1 MASAEMTIATREPA
15 KRSVLLAMASRFG
28 MEAAAFEATVRA
40 TCGCAGATREEFA
53 AFLLVANEYGLNPVT
68 REIYAFPKKGGG
80 IQPIVGVDGWMRMA
94 NAHPEFDGLEVDFE
108 HDDSGKLLSATA
120 RVHRKDRTHA
130 VVVTEYLAEC
140 YRNTDPWK
148 MPHRML
154 RHKAAIQGIR
164 YAFGFAGIM
173 EPDEAEGI
181 VERAAP
187 TPEPRAVQA
196 LPVLSDAE
204 FERQLP
210 AWRAAVESGKKT
222 ADQVLSIARV
232 RWSLTAGQEAAIL
245 FAGQHVAPDGE
256 IVDAAE
262 LAPADRGD
270 AWEPPHADYVE
281 NAIRG
286 LGKEGA

>member
-94 NAHPEFDGLEVDFE
+94 NAHPEFDGLEVDFQ
-108 HDDSGKLLSATA
+108 HDDAGKLLSATA

-181 VERAAP
+181 VDRQAVAY
-187 TPEPRAVQA
+187 TPEPRAVQQ
-196 LPVLSDAE
+196 LTPLTDDE
-204 FERQLP
+204 WQRQLP
-210 AWRAAVESGKKT
+210 VWRKAVESGKRS
-222 ADQVLSIARV
+222 ASDILALAQI
-232 RWSLTAGQEAAIL
+232 RWSITPDQAETLMLLGSKI
-245 FAGQHVAPDGE
+245 APDGE
-256 IVDAAE
+256 VIDAV
-262 LAPADRGD
+262 PVDRGD
-270 AWEPPHADYVE
+270 AWEPPVGE
-281 NAIRG
+281 
-286 LGKEGA
+286 EGGAA

>member
-1 MASAEMTIATREPA
+1 MTIATREPP

-181 VERAAP
+181 VDRQAVAY
-187 TPEPRAVQA
+187 TPEPRAVQQ
-196 LPVLSDAE
+196 LPGLTDE
-204 FERQLP
+204 EWQRQLP
-210 AWRAAVESGKKT
+210 VWRKAVESGKRSASDILALAQIRWAIT
-222 ADQVLSIARV
+222 NDQADTIMLLGAK
-232 RWSLTAGQEAAIL
+232 
-245 FAGQHVAPDGE
+245 VAPDGE
-256 IVDAAE
+256 IIEAA
-262 LAPADRGD
+262 AVDRGD
-270 AWEPPHADYVE
+270 AWEPPVGE
-281 NAIRG
+281 
-286 LGKEGA
+286 EGGAA

>member
-1 MASAEMTIATREPA
+1 MSSAEMTIATREPP

-94 NAHPEFDGLEVDFE
+94 NAHPEFDGLEVDFQQDE
-108 HDDSGKLLSATA
+108 AGKLLSATA
-120 RVHRKDRTHA
+120 RVHRKDRSHP

-173 EPDEAEGI
+173 EPNEAEGM
-181 VERAAP
+181 VERATP

-196 LPVLSDAE
+196 LPMLSDAE
-204 FERQLP
+204 LHANLP
-210 AWRAAVESGKKT
+210 AWERAVTSGKRT
-222 ADQVLSIARV
+222 PDEVLAMART
-232 RWSLTAGQEAAIL
+232 RWTLTAGQEAAIL
-245 FAGQHVAPDGE
+245 FAGQPVAEDGE
-256 IVDAAE
+256 ILDAV
-262 LAPADRGD
+262 PAARGD
-270 AWEPPHADYVE
+270 AWEPTDE
-281 NAIRG
+281 T
-286 LGKEGA
+286 EGGA

>member
-1 MASAEMTIATREPA
+1 MASAETTIATREPA

-94 NAHPEFDGLEVDFE
+94 NAHPEFDGLEVDFQ
-108 HDDSGKLLSATA
+108 HDDAGKLVSATA

-181 VERAAP
+181 VERPAVAY
-187 TPEPRAVQA
+187 TPEPRAVQ
-196 LPVLSDAE
+196 
-204 FERQLP
+204 QLP
-210 AWRAAVESGKKT
+210 ALSADEWKRQLAAWRSAVESGKMT
-222 ADQVLSIARV
+222 PADILAIVQT
-232 RWSLTAGQEAAIL
+232 RWAVTNDQADTIMLLGAT
-245 FAGQHVAPDGE
+245 VAPDGE
-256 IVDAAE
+256 VIEAVAV
-262 LAPADRGD
+262 DRGD
-270 AWEPPHADYVE
+270 AWEPPV
-281 NAIRG
+281 G
-286 LGKEGA
+286 EGGGAA

>member
-1 MASAEMTIATREPA
+1 MASAETTIATREPA

-94 NAHPEFDGLEVDFE
+94 NAHPEFDGLEVDFQ
-108 HDDSGKLLSATA
+108 HDDAGKLLSATA

-181 VERAAP
+181 VERPAVTY
-187 TPEPRAVQA
+187 TPEPRAVQQLPA
-196 LPVLSDAE
+196 LADDE
-204 FERQLP
+204 WQRQLP
-210 AWRAAVESGKKT
+210 VWRKTVESGKKSA
-222 ADQVLSIARV
+222 ADILALAQI
-232 RWSLTAGQEAAIL
+232 RWSITDDQADTIMLLGAK
-245 FAGQHVAPDGE
+245 VAPDGE
-256 IVDAAE
+256 VIEAVAV
-262 LAPADRGD
+262 DRGD
-270 AWEPPHADYVE
+270 AWEPPVGE
-281 NAIRG
+281 
-286 LGKEGA
+286 EGGAA

>member
-1 MASAEMTIATREPA
+1 MTSAEMTIATREPP

-94 NAHPEFDGLEVDFE
+94 NAHPEFDGLEVDFQ
-108 HDDSGKLLSATA
+108 HDDAGKLLSATA

-181 VERAAP
+181 VDRQAVAY
-187 TPEPRAVQA
+187 TPEPRAVQQLPA
-196 LPVLSDAE
+196 LTDDE
-204 FERQLP
+204 WQRQLP
-210 AWRAAVESGKKT
+210 VWRKAVESGKRSASDILALAQIRWAVT
-222 ADQVLSIARV
+222 NDQADTIMLLGAK
-232 RWSLTAGQEAAIL
+232 
-245 FAGQHVAPDGE
+245 VAPDGE
-256 IVDAAE
+256 IIEAA
-262 LAPADRGD
+262 AVDRGD
-270 AWEPPHADYVE
+270 AWEPPVGE
-281 NAIRG
+281 
-286 LGKEGA
+286 EGGAA